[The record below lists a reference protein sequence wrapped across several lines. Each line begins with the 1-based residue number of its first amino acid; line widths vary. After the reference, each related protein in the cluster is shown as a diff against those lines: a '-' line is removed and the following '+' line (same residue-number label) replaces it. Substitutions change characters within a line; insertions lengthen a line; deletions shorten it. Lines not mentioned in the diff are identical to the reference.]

1 MVRERLTPGMQ
12 NACEA
17 DLGAEM
23 FGVTGNGL
31 ERLGGCLKQD
41 AIRDRLVLVGQSGN
55 LLRQREHDMK
65 ILDLQQVGLAR
76 CQPIA
81 CRRALALGTMSVP
94 ATAVGDLGQP
104 ALATALDMPAQS
116 SRSAGLD
123 CCHDAQLAAIEMT
136 GIGLAVGCAVAA
148 EYIRHLELGARHAS
162 ALAQPHLRDGE
173 LQTLKRAARC
183 GDGAGRDVD
192 VACCSGNVTVT
203 EQHLDNAKV
212 RTLLEQMRC
221 EGVP

>member
-41 AIRDRLVLVGQSGN
+41 AIRDRLVLVGQNGN

-81 CRRALALGTMSVP
+81 CRRAWH
-94 ATAVGDLGQP
+94 LGQC
-104 ALATALDMPAQS
+104 QS
-116 SRSAGLD
+116 R
-123 CCHDAQLAAIEMT
+123 QL
-136 GIGLAVGCAVAA
+136 L
-148 EYIRHLELGARHAS
+148 
-162 ALAQPHLRDGE
+162 
-173 LQTLKRAARC
+173 
-183 GDGAGRDVD
+183 
-192 VACCSGNVTVT
+192 
-203 EQHLDNAKV
+203 
-212 RTLLEQMRC
+212 
-221 EGVP
+221 